1 MSESQPL
8 RIAYFG
14 HDAADA
20 AIKRRVT
27 AFLDDGF
34 EVDGYMMQRRDPG
47 NLPWRNIK
55 LGETRD
61 AAFFQ
66 RFRSLFSGA
75 RKAAEHI
82 DQLEKADFIC
92 ARNLDM
98 LAVAFLTKRKLK
110 LKTPVI
116 YESLDV
122 HRMLSRSDMI
132 GVLMRWIERQM
143 LKRTAALI
151 VSSPGFLTHYFER
164 YHRGLYTPM
173 LIENRLATGGA
184 YGGRPEPSRLPN
196 DRPLQIGW
204 VGMLRCK
211 RSLDLLALVADRL
224 KDRVTIHLHGIP
236 ARSEIDVFEPIIDQR
251 DNIVFH
257 GRYKS
262 PEDLSSIYSQL
273 DVVWAGDFME
283 AGENSVWLLPN
294 RIYEGGYY
302 GVPSIAP
309 AKTQTAAWVT
319 QHEVGFV
326 VEENLEQKLGDLIES
341 LTTDRSQIEHF
352 RAKLLSISSDVFVQP
367 HGFLSS
373 IFKDMKSNSSL
384 KE

>member
-1 MSESQPL
+1 MSESQPI

-34 EVDGYMMQRRDPG
+34 QVDGYMMQRRDPG
-47 NLPWRNIK
+47 DLPWRNVK

-61 AAFFQ
+61 AAFIQ
-66 RFRSLFSGA
+66 RFRSLFFGSQ
-75 RKAAEHI
+75 KAAKHA
-82 DQLEKADFIC
+82 DQLAKADFIC

-122 HRMLSRSDMI
+122 HRMLSRSDPI
-132 GVLMRWIERQM
+132 GALMRWIERQM
-143 LKRTAALI
+143 LKRTTALI

-164 YHRGLYTPM
+164 YHRSLYKPI
-173 LIENRLATGGA
+173 LIENRLAAGTD
-184 YGGRPEPSRLPN
+184 YGDRPAESRLPN

-211 RSLDLLALVADRL
+211 RSLDLLAIVADRL
-224 KDRVTIHLHGIP
+224 KDRVEIHLHGIP

-251 DNIVFH
+251 DNMIFH

-309 AKTQTAAWVT
+309 AKTQTAAWVA
-319 QHEVGFV
+319 QHDVGFV
-326 VEENLEQKLGDLIES
+326 VEEDLEQKLADLIEALAS
-341 LTTDRSQIEHF
+341 DRSQIEQF
-352 RAKLLSISSDVFVQP
+352 RANLLSISSDVFVQP
-367 HGFLSS
+367 KGFLSR
-373 IFKDMKSNSSL
+373 IFKAV
-384 KE
+384 